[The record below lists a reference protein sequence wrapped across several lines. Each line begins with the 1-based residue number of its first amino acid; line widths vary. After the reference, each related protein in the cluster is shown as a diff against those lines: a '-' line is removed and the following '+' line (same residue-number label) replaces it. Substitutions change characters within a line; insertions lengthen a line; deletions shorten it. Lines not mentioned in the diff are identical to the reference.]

1 MVERER
7 SSDFPMLL
15 WTEMENAG
23 LLIHGFL
30 YEECRRTVWDIGT
43 CLHRALRLGF
53 GERYWDET
61 FTSLGNSVPD
71 NHIRILGVGHVLTEF
86 AIAPLGPLPEPAKR
100 EVCELGALSNFIV
113 ALYDQLLDLNQYD
126 YSILSRTSLSAALEN
141 ADVSELSYKED
152 SLPAGLLAYLVTI
165 YVRRARRLSNG
176 ESAPDGYVL
185 TRAILDMYDA
195 EFETLRAPLAV
206 SRKILHRKAA
216 LPFVVMGIP
225 AWFAHEAAG
234 PAIRSWHLRWLYGLG
249 SFFGWVDD
257 AIDEGQ
263 DREAGRP
270 NAVAK
275 PARILTEPDPSRQA
289 LARQIAG
296 YGERTMREWR
306 ERLGGVE
313 IPPHVTHAVAL
324 TLVSWFGGLAPDA

>member
-1 MVERER
+1 MVELQR
-7 SSDFPMLL
+7 SVDFPRLL
-15 WTEMENAG
+15 WTEMESAG

-30 YEECRRTVWDIGT
+30 YEECRRAVWDIGT

-61 FTSLGNSVPD
+61 FASLGNAVPD
-71 NHIRILGVGHVLTEF
+71 NHIRVLGVGHVLTEF
-86 AIAPLGPLPEPAKR
+86 AIAPLGPLPEPAKW

-113 ALYDQLLDLNQYD
+113 ALYDQFLDLNQYH
-126 YSILSRTSLSAALEN
+126 YSILSRAWLSAALE
-141 ADVSELSYKED
+141 DSKVSELSCKED
-152 SLPAGLLAYLVTI
+152 SFPARLLAYLVTM
-165 YVRRARRLSNG
+165 YVRRTRGLSNG
-176 ESAPDGYVL
+176 GGAPDAYLL

-206 SRKILHRKAA
+206 CRKILQRKAA
-216 LPFVVMGIP
+216 LPFVVMGVP
-225 AWFAHEAAG
+225 ACFAHESAG

-257 AIDEGQ
+257 AIDERQ
-263 DREAGRP
+263 DREAGHP
-270 NAVAK
+270 NAIVK
-275 PARILTEPDPSRQA
+275 TTGCLTEPSRQA
-289 LARQIAG
+289 LARQISG

-306 ERLGGVE
+306 ERLGGAKL
-313 IPPHVTHAVAL
+313 PPHVTHALAL